1 MSWTRPTRASLLSEI
16 QTDLATALPT
26 TSPWLPRSILRA
38 VAAVQAGASDILY
51 GILDYVVR
59 QIFAHSADDA
69 YVLRHAEEYG
79 ITRTAAT
86 AAKWSFTFTG
96 TPTTSIP
103 AGTVVTRVDGW
114 RFETDSIATV
124 GGGGTVAVAVTAL
137 DTGADGNSSG
147 DVELASPIAGITA
160 VAMTSLTTSGADLE
174 TIAELRARVLAR
186 KRTPPQGGAE
196 ADYVA
201 WASEV
206 SGVAKV
212 WVEPAYLGAG
222 TVGVYFVVDG
232 TGSDIIPDSG
242 EVAAV
247 QASIESV
254 DSAGLSTRRPVT
266 AAATAVAPSEV
277 STNVTISG
285 ITASFEAAVE
295 VALEAVFLEYAG
307 ESIPW
312 SAFWA
317 AVAGAAPGDDFDI
330 TAPAASVGITSG
342 QCATLGTLSFV

>member
-1 MSWTRPTRASLLSEI
+1 MSWTRPTRSALLDEV

-26 TSPWLPRSILRA
+26 TSPWLPRSLLRA

-51 GILDYVVR
+51 GILEYVVR
-59 QIFAHSADDA
+59 QIFAHTADDA

-86 AAKWSFTFTG
+86 AAAWSFTFTG
-96 TPTTSIP
+96 TPSTSIP

-160 VAMTSLTTSGADLE
+160 VAMTSLTTSGADEE

-212 WVEPAYLGAG
+212 WIVQPYAGA
-222 TVGVYFVVDG
+222 VSVYFVVDG
-232 TGSDIIPDSG
+232 TGSDIIPGSG

-266 AAATAVAPSEV
+266 AAATAVAPTEV

-285 ITASFEAAVE
+285 VTASFETAVE
-295 VALEAVFLEYAG
+295 AALEAVFLEYAG

-330 TAPAASVGITSG
+330 TAPAASVTITSG